1 MSCHWTTPQRRLHPR
16 TRQLESRTFR
26 RVPACKSSLIER
38 LCKHARTLSGRVRT
52 TRRRIG
58 ALVSAA
64 LALLLGACAPVV
76 TAAKAVVAR
85 TPSPPCPGANM
96 LPASTN
102 AAAIGAA
109 TVCLINQLRGLHH
122 RHLLGANR
130 YLQRVATGQVRQM
143 VRWSYFA
150 DVRPSGQTPA
160 ALIAS
165 TGYAAHA
172 ARLATGENI
181 GWGTG
186 AETTPAAMVAGWM
199 ASPSHRALIL
209 ARVFHDIGVGV
220 SPRLPGNLRRGPLG
234 ALYAVEFG
242 ARAG

>member
-1 MSCHWTTPQRRLHPR
+1 MSCHWTTPQQRLHPR
-16 TRQLESRTFR
+16 TRQRQIRTVR
-26 RVPACKSSLIER
+26 RALACKSSLIPR
-38 LCKHARTLSGRVRT
+38 FCKHARTLSGRART

-64 LALLLGACAPVV
+64 LALLLGACAPLV
-76 TAAKAVVAR
+76 AAARAVVAR
-85 TPSPPCPGANM
+85 TASPPCPGANM
-96 LPASTN
+96 LPGASN

-122 RHLLGANR
+122 RHRLGANR
-130 YLQRVATGQVRQM
+130 SLQRVATAQVRQM
-143 VRWSYFA
+143 VHWNYFA

-165 TGYAAHA
+165 SGYAAHGGSVA
-172 ARLATGENI
+172 SGQNI

-220 SPRLPGNLRRGPLG
+220 SPRLPGNLGRGPLG
-234 ALYAVEFG
+234 AVYAVEFG